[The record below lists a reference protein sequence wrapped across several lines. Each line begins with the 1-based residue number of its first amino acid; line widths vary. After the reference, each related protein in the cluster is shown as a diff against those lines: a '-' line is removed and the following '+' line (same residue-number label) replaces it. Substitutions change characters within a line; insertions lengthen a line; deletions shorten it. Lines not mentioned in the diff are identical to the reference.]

1 MPEQLET
8 GQLAGVLAT
17 FTVALMHTLIP
28 SHWLC
33 FVLVARANR
42 WRLGQTLIVTLSAG
56 LVHSGFTVALGI
68 AAAVTGAR
76 IHDEHVHRV
85 SAGVLVVLGLLY
97 MVLHLLH
104 AGHKHEVDQKLAE
117 RTSIFS
123 LMLSVTFSPCTVVIP
138 VFFGVAARDVAFF
151 VLLSVVLIGTTVGV
165 MSLMVTL
172 SYFGVERLKFSF
184 VDKYEKLIIGVILAL
199 MGASLLLFH

>member
-1 MPEQLET
+1 MPESPET

-17 FTVALMHTLIP
+17 FTIALMHTLIP

-42 WRLGQTLIVTLSAG
+42 WRLGQTLAVTLSAG
-56 LVHSGFTVALGI
+56 LVHSGFTVALGV

-76 IHDEHVHRV
+76 IDEAHTHWV
-85 SAGVLVVLGLLY
+85 SAGVLMALGLLY

-104 AGHKHEVDQKLAE
+104 AGHRHEADQTLTE

-123 LMLSVTFSPCTVVIP
+123 LVMSVTFSPCTVVIP
-138 VFFGVAARDVAFF
+138 VFFGVAARDTAFF
-151 VLLSVVLIGTTVGV
+151 VLLSLVLVATTLGV

-184 VDKYEKLIIGVILAL
+184 ADKYEKLIIGLILAL